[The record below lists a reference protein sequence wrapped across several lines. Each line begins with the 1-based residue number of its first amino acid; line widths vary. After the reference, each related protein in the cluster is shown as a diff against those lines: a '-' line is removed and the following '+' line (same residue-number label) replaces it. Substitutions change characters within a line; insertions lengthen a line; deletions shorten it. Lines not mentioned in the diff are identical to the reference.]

1 MFVFRMQKFHQNF
14 HTCHH
19 MWITTS
25 NKQLQNKRSQKV
37 GKVKPRLHQLY
48 MHGTPCPCGDTSQKI
63 NPFPTKSMQLD
74 CKTGTRRKTSEVN
87 TKTILAVKRS
97 FPWVLQISLSLS
109 VSVSVSLSHTHTQI
123 CEKKKVAQLVY
134 TWRATLQWIE
144 VFA

>member
-37 GKVKPRLHQLY
+37 GKVKLRLHQLY
-48 MHGTPCPCGDTSQKI
+48 MRGTPCPCADSSQKI
-63 NPFPTKSMQLD
+63 NPFPSKSMQLD

-87 TKTILAVKRS
+87 TKMILAVKRN

-109 VSVSVSLSHTHTQI
+109 LSVCLSLSLTH
-123 CEKKKVAQLVY
+123 KHKSVRKRR
-134 TWRATLQWIE
+134 WHN
-144 VFA
+144 

>member
-37 GKVKPRLHQLY
+37 GKVKLRLHQLY
-48 MHGTPCPCGDTSQKI
+48 MRGTPCPCADSSQKI
-63 NPFPTKSMQLD
+63 NPFPSKSMQLD

-87 TKTILAVKRS
+87 TKMILAVKIN

-109 VSVSVSLSHTHTQI
+109 LSVCLSLSLTH
-123 CEKKKVAQLVY
+123 KHKSVRKRR
-134 TWRATLQWIE
+134 WHN
-144 VFA
+144 